1 MPLLPAAVTPFDAE
15 GRVDGPGVAR
25 LLAHFRAEG
34 ATGVVVGGTTGE
46 GPSLTSFERRDL
58 IRLATAHASGLPV
71 WLGVATTALEEA
83 LWLAREADKAGAAG
97 VLLMPPFFH
106 RALDPTPWLQ
116 AFLDRTPLDAILYHF
131 PRFAPSLLDVA
142 DRLADHPRVA
152 GLKDSSGERDNL
164 ELFARALPGK
174 RLFVGDET
182 LLGPALAAGW
192 TGTISGAANSLC
204 RELAGALSD
213 EGESRA
219 AKLELLIPRLREIRA
234 TPQPMGHKRTL
245 VERGILERADVRLP
259 LLTESR

>member
-1 MPLLPAAVTPFDAE
+1 MHLMPAAVTPFDAD
-15 GRVDGPGVAR
+15 GRVDVLGVAR
-25 LLAHFRAEG
+25 LLAYFRAEG

-58 IRLATAHASGLPV
+58 VRLAVPVADGLPV

-83 LWLAREADKAGAAG
+83 LWLAREARKAGAAG

-106 RALDPTPWLQ
+106 RALDPAPWLG
-116 AFLDRTPLDAILYHF
+116 AFLDRTASDTILYHF
-131 PRFAPSLLDVA
+131 PRFAPGLLDA
-142 DRLADHPRVA
+142 APALAEKARFV

-164 ELFARALPGK
+164 ALFAAALPGK

-192 TGTISGAANSLC
+192 AGTISGAANSLC

-213 EGESRA
+213 EGESREV
-219 AKLELLIPRLREIRA
+219 KLDLLRPRLLGVRSA
-234 TPQPMGHKRTL
+234 AQPMGHKRTL
-245 VERGILERADVRLP
+245 VERGIIDRADVRLP
-259 LLTESR
+259 LS